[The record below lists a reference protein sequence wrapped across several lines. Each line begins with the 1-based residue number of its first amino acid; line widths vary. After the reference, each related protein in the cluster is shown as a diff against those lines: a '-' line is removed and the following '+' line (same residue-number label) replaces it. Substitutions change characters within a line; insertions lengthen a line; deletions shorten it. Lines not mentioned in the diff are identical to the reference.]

1 MLSRALAASLVL
13 LSCLA
18 AAAQEYPT
26 KLIRVM
32 LGGGPDAVA
41 RLVAEKMQASLGQP
55 VIVESKPAAA
65 GTLMSQEVARAAPDG
80 HTLMFCSS
88 GQIMVVHF
96 YNVAYDMVRDFTPVT
111 QITTM
116 PWILA
121 VSNSV
126 PANSVQEL
134 IALAKAKPGTLNYAS
149 SGPGTPPHLV
159 GEMFRIET
167 GTNMVH
173 VPYKTVAQASSDL
186 VGGHVQMMFIPATAV
201 IPMLASKSVRGL
213 AVTTQTRSPALP
225 DLPTMAEAGVQNVV
239 ADAWNAYCAP
249 AGTPAPV
256 IAKLRT
262 TISAAIHQPDVA
274 KRLTDLGNII
284 VDSTPAEFD
293 TFIKAE
299 VAKWAKYARASGVA
313 LR

>member
-1 MLSRALAASLVL
+1 MLPRALAASLLL

-18 AAAQEYPT
+18 ASAQDYPT

-32 LGGGPDAVA
+32 LGGGPDAIA
-41 RLVAEKMQASLGQP
+41 RLVGERMQAALGQP
-55 VIVESKPAAA
+55 VVVESRPAVG

-96 YNVAYDMVRDFTPVT
+96 YNVAYDMVRDFAGVT

-121 VSNSV
+121 VTPSLPVNSV
-126 PANSVQEL
+126 KDL

-149 SGPGTPPHLV
+149 AGPGTPPHLV

-167 GTNMVH
+167 GVNMVH

-186 VGGHVQMMFIPATAV
+186 VGGHVQVMFIPATAV
-201 IPMLASKSVRGL
+201 IPMLASKSARGL
-213 AVTTQTRSPALP
+213 AVTTKTRSPALP
-225 DLPTMAEAGVQNVV
+225 DLPTMAEAGVQGVV
-239 ADAWNAYCAP
+239 ADAWNGYCAP

-262 TISAAIHQPDVA
+262 TISGIIRQPDIT
-274 KRLTDLGNII
+274 KRLTGLGNII
-284 VDSTPAEFD
+284 VDSSTPEFD
-293 TFIKAE
+293 AFIKSE
-299 VAKWAKYARASGVA
+299 VTKWAKYAKASGA
-313 LR
+313 AIR